1 MVDLFEINHYL
12 EFYRKSYEFLKLK
25 FIYNP
30 MGFYANFYVF
40 DVVTEAKG
48 RWTFGVN
55 DTEDALRKI
64 DLCLLDFLAK
74 RKV

>member
-1 MVDLFEINHYL
+1 MVDLFRINDYL
-12 EFYRKSYEFLKLK
+12 EFYRKSYEFLKIK

-30 MGFYANFYVF
+30 MGFYANLFVF
-40 DVVTEAKG
+40 DIVTQVKG

-55 DTEDALRKI
+55 DTTDAIQKI
-64 DLCLLDFLAK
+64 DLCLIDFLAQ

>member
-12 EFYRKSYEFLKLK
+12 DFYRKSYPFLKIK

-30 MGFYANFYVF
+30 MGFYANLFVF
-40 DVVTEAKG
+40 DIVNETKA

-55 DTEDALRKI
+55 DTKDALRKI
-64 DLCLLDFLAK
+64 DLCLTDFLA
-74 RKV
+74 RRTV